1 MTTKTMK
8 SIKDVHQHFDLFKH
22 PNEKRAKTTNM
33 EIIVDNNSKFIVI
46 DEYRKEFQ

>member
-1 MTTKTMK
+1 MK
-8 SIKDVHQHFDLFKH
+8 IIKDVQPAFRFIQA
-22 PNEKRAKTTNM
+22 PRIEKRAKTTNM

>member
-1 MTTKTMK
+1 MK
-8 SIKDVHQHFDLFKH
+8 IIKDVQPSFRFIQTTRI
-22 PNEKRAKTTNM
+22 EKRAKTTNM